1 MIIYDNL
8 KITFYKKNLQEKNTL
23 KGFFASIVVNSSS
36 KGEQKKVEINPVTRK
51 QDRSFF
57 NFFWSCILQGLEQ
70 TILEN

>member
-57 NFFWSCILQGLEQ
+57 NFFGSCILQGLKQ
-70 TILEN
+70 TILGV